1 MTIKEIRETTGLS
14 QAKFANLLEI
24 PKRNIENWE
33 EGKNK
38 PAPYLVNLIE
48 KVLRYEKILKELG
61 YETSSD
67 KGNATTE

>member
-1 MTIKEIRETTGLS
+1 MTIREIRETTGLS
-14 QAKFANLLEI
+14 QANFANLLEI

-61 YETSSD
+61 YETSGD
-67 KGNATTE
+67 KGNATVE